1 MELSRDTYSDYET
14 NHPKRQYIAHHIYM
28 NIHLSRWLL
37 ILALQWMSFCLTEIS
52 AQVTSWSFSPAQ
64 LLSKGEQID
73 RTILS
78 WRLGA
83 DSPRVALKK
92 GKKLGLHFVR
102 FSELTSREDPLG
114 RTCSYR
120 AYSKG
125 LRFMDM
131 RISKIYLHFMDDR
144 LMNVVLYPTKR
155 SELRRLK
162 EILERAYPGRTTRL
176 FDEPWIED
184 TQTSIRLHYGA
195 GRRDRAFLSFVDR
208 ELADEMSI
216 YLRQWRNLPSD

>member
-1 MELSRDTYSDYET
+1 
-14 NHPKRQYIAHHIYM
+14 
-28 NIHLSRWLL
+28 
-37 ILALQWMSFCLTEIS
+37 MSFCLTEIS
-52 AQVTSWSFSPAQ
+52 AQVASRSFSPAQ
-64 LLSKGEQID
+64 LLSKGERID

-83 DSPRVALKK
+83 DIPRIALKR

-102 FSELTSREDPLG
+102 FSELTSREDPLE

-120 AYSKG
+120 AYAKA
-125 LRFMDM
+125 LRFMDI

-155 SELRRLK
+155 SDIRRLE
-162 EILERAYPGRTTRL
+162 EILERAYPGRAKIL

-184 TQTSIRLHYGA
+184 TRTSIRLHYGT
-195 GRRDRAFLSFVDR
+195 GRRDRAFLSFIDR
-208 ELADEMSI
+208 ELADEMST

>member
-1 MELSRDTYSDYET
+1 MELSRDTYSDYEA
-14 NHPKRQYIAHHIYM
+14 NHPKRQYIAHRIYM
-28 NIHLSRWLL
+28 NIHLSHWLL
-37 ILALQWMSFCLTEIS
+37 ILLLQGMSCSLTEIS
-52 AQVTSWSFSPAQ
+52 AQVASRSFSPAQ

-78 WRLGA
+78 WRLGV

-114 RTCSYR
+114 RTYSYR
-120 AYSKG
+120 AYAKG

-155 SELRRLK
+155 SDIRRLG
-162 EILERAYPGRTTRL
+162 EILERAYPGRTKRL

-184 TQTSIRLHYGA
+184 TQTSIRLHYGT
-195 GRRDRAFLSFVDR
+195 GRRDRAFLSFIDR
-208 ELADEMSI
+208 ELADEMST

>member
-1 MELSRDTYSDYET
+1 MELYRDAYPDYET
-14 NHPKRQYIAHHIYM
+14 NRPKIQYIAHHIYM

-37 ILALQWMSFCLTEIS
+37 ILLLQGMSCSLTEIS
-52 AQVTSWSFSPAQ
+52 AQVASWSFSPAQ

-120 AYSKG
+120 AYAKG
-125 LRFMDM
+125 LRFKDM

-144 LMNVVLYPTKR
+144 LMNVVLYPTKC
-155 SELRRLK
+155 SELRRLE
-162 EILERAYPGRTTRL
+162 EILERAYPGRMTRL

-184 TQTSIRLHYGA
+184 TQTSIRLHYGT